1 MKYSTGAAT
10 IEEPIK
16 PSVEVQHT
24 QLLIDG
30 KFVDAAS
37 GKTFPTLDPR
47 TGKVIAHVAEG
58 NGEDV
63 DQAVAAARKGRVQS

>member
-1 MKYSTGAAT
+1 MKFLTFSGGRGGYLGSGLSKYSTAAA

-16 PSVEVQHT
+16 PSVAVEHT

-37 GKTFPTLDPR
+37 GLFSFSLCLSPSHFHHLD
-47 TGKVIAHVAEG
+47 INLAF
-58 NGEDV
+58 
-63 DQAVAAARKGRVQS
+63 